1 MKKIIVL
8 GSFMSLTVWILSC
21 NQEPAKEV
29 AAAPVS
35 QDSLIR
41 RGDYLVSTMG
51 CDDCHTPKKMG
62 AAGPEPDMA
71 ARFSGH
77 QAGSQLPPRKAGAGL
92 DGWVLF
98 NMSQTATVGPWG
110 VSYSAN
116 ITSDS
121 TGIGSWTEQQF
132 SNALRKG
139 FWKGLEGTR
148 GLMPPMPWP
157 NYAKLTDDDVKA
169 MYTYLKST
177 KPVKNV
183 VPAWEPPAGPPPPPP
198 AAAQ

>member
-1 MKKIIVL
+1 MKKIIFM
-8 GSFMSLTVWILSC
+8 GSVVSLAIWVLSC
-21 NQEPAKEV
+21 NQESAKEQT
-29 AAAPVS
+29 AATVS
-35 QDSLIR
+35 KDSLIK
-41 RGDYLVSTMG
+41 RGDYLVTTMG

-62 AAGPEPDMA
+62 PAGPEADMA
-71 ARFSGH
+71 ARLSGH
-77 QAGSQLPPRKAGAGL
+77 PAGSILPPRKPGAGT

-121 TGIGSWTEQQF
+121 TGIGMWSEEQF

-139 FWKGLEGTR
+139 KWKGLDGARE
-148 GLMPPMPWP
+148 LMPPMPWP
-157 NYAKLTDDDVKA
+157 NYARLSDEDLKA
-169 MYTYLKST
+169 MYTYLMST
-177 KPVKNV
+177 KPVKNI